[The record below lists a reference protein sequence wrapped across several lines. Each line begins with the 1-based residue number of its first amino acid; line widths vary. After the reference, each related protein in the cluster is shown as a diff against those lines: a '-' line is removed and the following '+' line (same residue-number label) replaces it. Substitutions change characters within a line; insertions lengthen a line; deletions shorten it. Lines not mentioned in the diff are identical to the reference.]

1 LDDNVEQ
8 KNVEDKSRSIF
19 RISDELSS
27 FSKKLNIITGSEYK
41 RESSEMYL
49 KIVYFVN
56 FSVSKKY
63 FYLL

>member
-1 LDDNVEQ
+1 MDDNVEQ